1 MNTNYKGSIISKLF
15 TAVESNPEM
24 SMGEILYSF
33 LHKDNLKGQHF
44 FYATDLE
51 IYNALEE
58 FTKIGV
64 EIEEPL
70 PTAEF
75 QFWVEGKTYTTKG

>member
-1 MNTNYKGSIISKLF
+1 MSTNYKGSIVSKLF
-15 TAVESNPEM
+15 TAIENNPDM
-24 SMGEILYSF
+24 TMGEILYSF

-44 FYATDLE
+44 FYASDVE

-64 EIEEPL
+64 ESEEPL
-70 PTAEF
+70 PTNEF
-75 QFWVEGKTYTTKG
+75 EFWIAGKNFSTK